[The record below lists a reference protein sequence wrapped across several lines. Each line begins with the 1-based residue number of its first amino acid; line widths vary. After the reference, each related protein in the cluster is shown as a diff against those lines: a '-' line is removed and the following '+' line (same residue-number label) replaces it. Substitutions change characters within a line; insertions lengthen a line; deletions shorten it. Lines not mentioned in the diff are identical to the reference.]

1 MTKYERVLI
10 TGGSGRVGRYVVDEM
25 VKGGHGVTVFDM
37 NKPPSDV
44 PSIQGTILDLP
55 AVEKAVKGVDVVVHL
70 AAHDWIM
77 NTRGIRGDEFIHV
90 NVVGTWNV
98 LQAAEA
104 AGVRKV
110 VVCSSISATGIEELR
125 ADFPPEYL
133 PIDEKHIIKPVE
145 PYSVSKQMVEEAA
158 LSFARRGKMDVIC
171 LRPQGVS
178 VPGSFERYIKL
189 AADPAKPWF
198 NCYVTPED
206 TARAFRLAAEK
217 DLGRF
222 DLFFVSARD
231 TTADIPTLDLARK
244 IFKTMPEVRRRDYY
258 RAFPRASLIDVDH
271 ARKVLGFEAESDW
284 LKLRAA
290 AGG

>member
-1 MTKYERVLI
+1 MTKYERVLV

-90 NVVGTWNV
+90 NVLGTWNI

-125 ADFPPEYL
+125 PDFPPEYL
-133 PIDEKHIIKPVE
+133 PIDEKHVIKPVE

-189 AADPAKPWF
+189 AADPVKPWF

-206 TARAFRLAAEK
+206 TARAFRLAVEK

-222 DLFFVSARD
+222 DLFFVSAKD
-231 TTADIPTLDLARK
+231 TTADEPSLDLARRVFSK
-244 IFKTMPEVRRRDYY
+244 MPAIKKPDYY
-258 RAFPRASLIDVDH
+258 KGNSRASFVDIEH
-271 ARKVLGFEAESDW
+271 AQKVLGFEGSSDW

>member
-1 MTKYERVLI
+1 MTKYERVLV
-10 TGGSGRVGRYVVDEM
+10 TGGSGRVGSYVVKEM
-25 VKGGHGVTVFDM
+25 VKGGHGVTVFDI
-37 NKPPSDV
+37 NKPQSNV
-44 PSIQGTILDLP
+44 SFIQGTILDLP
-55 AVEKAVKGVDVVVHL
+55 AVEKAVKGVDVVLHL

-90 NVVGTWNV
+90 NVLGTWNV

-125 ADFPPEYL
+125 PEFPPEYL
-133 PIDEKHIIKPVE
+133 PIDEKHVIKPVE

-158 LSFARRGKMDVIC
+158 LSFARRDKMDVIC

-189 AADPAKPWF
+189 AADPVKPWF

-231 TTADIPTLDLARK
+231 TTADLPTLDLARK
-244 IFKTMPEVRRRDYY
+244 IFRTMPEVRRPDYY

-290 AGG
+290 ASS